1 MSLVTIN
8 RRTLVLGCCAVAA
21 TTGAAIVAS
30 ASLRRRNAA
39 IGDGPSKV
47 ASLDFSL
54 TTPSGTPFSGE
65 ELKGRPFLVFF
76 GFTNCPEICP
86 TTLYELSMRLKEM
99 GPDANV
105 ITPLFI
111 SVDPE
116 RDTGKVLERYMASFD
131 PRIVALRGTAEEID
145 KAVASFG
152 AYFKKFRI
160 DDDYTV
166 DHTAVVLL
174 YDERARLRGT
184 LDTHE
189 TAESQ
194 RQKLDRLAAG

>member
-1 MSLVTIN
+1 MALLTIN
-8 RRTLVLGCCAVAA
+8 RRRLVLGSTAVVV

-30 ASLRRRNAA
+30 ASLKRRNAA

-47 ASLDFSL
+47 ASLDFTL
-54 TTPSGTPFSGE
+54 TKPEGMPFSGT
-65 ELKGRPFLVFF
+65 ELKGRPFMVFF
-76 GFTNCPEICP
+76 GFTNCPEVCP
-86 TTLYELSMRLKEM
+86 TTLYELSMRLREM
-99 GPDANV
+99 GTNADL

-116 RDTGKVLERYMASFD
+116 RDTGEVLGQYMTSFD
-131 PRIVALRGTAEEID
+131 PRIVALRGTTQEVD

-152 AYFKKFRI
+152 AYYRKFKI

-174 YDERARLRGT
+174 YDDRARLQGT

-189 TAESQ
+189 AADVQ
-194 RQKLDRLAAG
+194 RRKLDRLAAG